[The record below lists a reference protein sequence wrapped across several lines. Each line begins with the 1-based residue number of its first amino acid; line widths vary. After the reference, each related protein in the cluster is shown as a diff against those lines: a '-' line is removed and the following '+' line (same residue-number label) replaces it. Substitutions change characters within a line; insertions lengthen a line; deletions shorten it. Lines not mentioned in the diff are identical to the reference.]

1 MRSLKYITR
10 HTIPSSRI
18 LSKKISVFQYTYE
31 RLSIAN
37 FDKDRIFQIR
47 KIDGFKTTTTTIH
60 NKNNVE
66 THHYIS
72 PYDITANLNYV
83 YLKSKKRKNRTNLI
97 ELDRRRKV
105 VNLSKRANNTFW

>member
-1 MRSLKYITR
+1 MRSSKYITR
-10 HTIPSSRI
+10 HTIPLSRI

-47 KIDGFKTTTTTIH
+47 KIDGFKVTTTTIH

-83 YLKSKKRKNRTNLI
+83 CLKSKKRKNRTNLI

>member
-10 HTIPSSRI
+10 HTIPLSRI

-31 RLSIAN
+31 RLSITN

-47 KIDGFKTTTTTIH
+47 KIDGFKVTTTTIH

-83 YLKSKKRKNRTNLI
+83 CLKSKKRKNRTNLI
-97 ELDRRRKV
+97 ELGRRKKV